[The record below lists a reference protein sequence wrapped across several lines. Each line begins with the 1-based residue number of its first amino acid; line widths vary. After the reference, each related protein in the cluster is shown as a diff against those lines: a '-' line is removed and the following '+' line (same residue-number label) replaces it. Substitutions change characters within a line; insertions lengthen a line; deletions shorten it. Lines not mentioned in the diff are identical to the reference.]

1 MKREAFGLFLLLT
14 LLLSFSLTAQ
24 EESNEELAEEAEEVV
39 VTGSRIKRSNFE
51 TNAPVTVI
59 GSPELLSN
67 TFLISSWTSFSGS
80 GPELTQPKPLIGS
93 PACLIL
99 L

>member
-1 MKREAFGLFLLLT
+1 MIKREAFGLFLLLT

-51 TNAPVTVI
+51 
-59 GSPELLSN
+59 LS
-67 TFLISSWTSFSGS
+67 LIH
-80 GPELTQPKPLIGS
+80 I
-93 PACLIL
+93 
-99 L
+99 